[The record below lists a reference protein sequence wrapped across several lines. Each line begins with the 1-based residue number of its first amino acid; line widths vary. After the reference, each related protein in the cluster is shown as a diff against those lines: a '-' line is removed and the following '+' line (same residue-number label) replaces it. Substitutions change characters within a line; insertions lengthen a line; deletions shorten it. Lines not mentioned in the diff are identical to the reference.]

1 MEEYRCVF
9 YTVSGNREIP
19 GSWNSLSEKSERQD
33 DTV

>member
-19 GSWNSLSEKSERQD
+19 GSGTVCQKKCERQD